1 MTIQDLL
8 RMPKGMTPDEW
19 ESEIRRQDKIN
30 KKIRK
35 LLSYREDI
43 EDALDVLKD
52 EIGSARY
59 GEKESKLK
67 SINYKI
73 EKLRKELNT

>member
-8 RMPKGMTPDEW
+8 RMPKGITPDEW
-19 ESEIRRQDKIN
+19 DAEIKRRDKIN

-35 LLSYREDI
+35 LLSDRENI
-43 EDALDVLKD
+43 TDALDVLKD

-59 GEKESKLK
+59 KEKESKLK
-67 SINYKI
+67 SINSNI
-73 EKLRKELNT
+73 EKLRKELNI

>member
-8 RMPKGMTPDEW
+8 RMPKGLKPDEW
-19 ESEIRRQDKIN
+19 ESDIKRRDKIN

-35 LLSYREDI
+35 LLNGRQDI

-59 GEKESKLK
+59 SEKESKLK
-67 SINYKI
+67 TICIMAKWCIIY
-73 EKLRKELNT
+73 L